1 MVDMKRLLDEK
12 LEPMHKARYAVW
24 SYLECLVEKKLNPV
38 YKIYY
43 AAWVYWWPLWRSI
56 FSGRRILRN
65 WRRFDLVQE
74 GQTFLDYGCGTGF
87 FTIAAASIV
96 GVKGKAYALDC
107 FPRQLEIVEKRS
119 GKKGLANIETILSE
133 CEIDLPDECIDVA
146 WMCDVFH
153 EIERRR
159 AVLEEIHRVLREE
172 GVLVIYDGM
181 KDKVLSYTKD
191 LFSLNSKDGKLLRFV
206 KSNQT

>member
-1 MVDMKRLLDEK
+1 MFDIKRLLDGK
-12 LEPMHKARYAVW
+12 LELMHKARYEAW
-24 SYLECLVEKKLNPV
+24 IYLERLAERRLNPV
-38 YKIYY
+38 YKAHY

-65 WRRFDLVQE
+65 WQRFDLVQE

-87 FTIAAASIV
+87 FTIAAANVV
-96 GVKGKAYALDC
+96 GARGKVYAVDC
-107 FPRQLEIVEKRS
+107 FPRQLEIVARMS
-119 GKKGLANIETILSE
+119 GKKGLANIDTILSK

-159 AVLEEIHRVLREE
+159 AVVEEIHRVLRKE
-172 GVLVIYDGM
+172 GILAIYDGM
-181 KDKVLSYTKD
+181 KDKVLSYTDD
-191 LFSLNSKDGKLLRFV
+191 LFSLNNKDGKLLRLV
-206 KSNQT
+206 K